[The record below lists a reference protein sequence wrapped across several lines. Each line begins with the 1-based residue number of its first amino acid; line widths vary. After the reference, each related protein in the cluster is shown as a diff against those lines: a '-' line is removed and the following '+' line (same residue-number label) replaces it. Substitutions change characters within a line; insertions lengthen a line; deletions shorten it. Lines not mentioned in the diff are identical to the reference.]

1 MKRVGITTT
10 APSEVLFAARRA
22 PVDLN
27 NIFVTDLKNS
37 AYVEDAEVDGFPRT
51 TCAWIK
57 GMYAA
62 CLDHGVGEV
71 IAITQGDCSNTH
83 VLMEIYRM
91 KGVDTVPFNF
101 PYGRDPEMMDRSLKL
116 LMDHFGV
123 SPAEAEAWREKL
135 APVRAKL
142 AQIDRI
148 TWDGGKVSG
157 FENHLLLVSSSDFEG
172 NPAAFEAKLDR
183 FIAEAGARAPMD
195 HPVRLGLVGVPPIIN
210 GLFEF
215 AEEHGA
221 RIVFNEVARQF
232 SMPLGGDTLAEQYL
246 RYTYPYDVGPRIDDI
261 SAEIERRGLDG
272 IIHYVQSFCHRQ
284 MEDLIF
290 RDRLDVP
297 ILTVE
302 GDAPRDIDARTKIR
316 LESFI
321 RMIAARK
328 GVKV

>member
-10 APSEVLFAARRA
+10 VPSEVLFAAGRV

-71 IAITQGDCSNTH
+71 IAVTQGDCSNTH

-116 LMDHFGV
+116 LMDHFEV
-123 SPAEAEAWREKL
+123 TPQMAEAWREKL

-142 AQIDRI
+142 AKIDRM
-148 TWDGGKVSG
+148 TWDDNKVSG

-172 NPAAFEAKLDR
+172 DPAAFEVKLDR
-183 FIAEAGARAPMD
+183 FIAEADARTPMD
-195 HPVRLGLVGVPPIIN
+195 QPVRLGLAGVPPIIN

-221 RIVFNEVARQF
+221 RVVFNEVARQF
-232 SMPLGGDTLAEQYL
+232 SMPLGGGALAEQYL

-261 SAEIERRGLDG
+261 NMEIERRGIDG
-272 IIHYVQSFCHRQ
+272 VIHYVQSFCHRQ

-302 GDAPRDIDARTKIR
+302 GDGPRDVDARTKIR
-316 LESFI
+316 MESFI